1 MEENRES
8 PRKPAP
14 KDDKPKSRTNA
25 PTSGHTSRPDSR
37 ANTTEGQHRSAGDRP
52 KEGGSGYRG
61 PRSQGSTGQGDRTSR
76 PQGSNQHS
84 ASGPRTDYKPRE
96 GGSSGGYGGRPRPAA
111 GQSGGSG
118 PRPQGTSSA
127 RPASAPVHKNA
138 GDDDIAIVPVDGI
151 PEEKVLKLPKKTDAN
166 YSMSYRGSSQRA
178 NSRGPSSPNRQTKR
192 GSQGQRPKEASKRQS
207 MLNTHKIA
215 PFKYDMNEILSQSS
229 MDPVMASSFL
239 ASVIAKASRI
249 STRDAKDYAKT
260 FVDEGN
266 LTKDEYDRI
275 CRLMD
280 RYSKYR

>member
-1 MEENRES
+1 M
-8 PRKPAP
+8 
-14 KDDKPKSRTNA
+14 
-25 PTSGHTSRPDSR
+25 
-37 ANTTEGQHRSAGDRP
+37 
-52 KEGGSGYRG
+52 
-61 PRSQGSTGQGDRTSR
+61 
-76 PQGSNQHS
+76 
-84 ASGPRTDYKPRE
+84 
-96 GGSSGGYGGRPRPAA
+96 
-111 GQSGGSG
+111 
-118 PRPQGTSSA
+118 
-127 RPASAPVHKNA
+127 
-138 GDDDIAIVPVDGI
+138 PVDGI

-192 GSQGQRPKEASKRQS
+192 GSQGQRPKEASKRQP